1 MTEDVE
7 ACGNSMGR
15 GWGSARCAVW
25 DPDGLGGWMGAER
38 GAALLGLR
46 DVFGTPEGYLS
57 RRSSMISSVF
67 LLALMPCSFATFWS
81 WTRVRP
87 LRVEASIVADE
98 Y

>member
-1 MTEDVE
+1 MRGIVGGGGAAEEGGGIMTEDVE

-46 DVFGTPEGYLS
+46 DVFLYSYCVRG
-57 RRSSMISSVF
+57 RR
-67 LLALMPCSFATFWS
+67 
-81 WTRVRP
+81 
-87 LRVEASIVADE
+87 IVK
-98 Y
+98 YSL